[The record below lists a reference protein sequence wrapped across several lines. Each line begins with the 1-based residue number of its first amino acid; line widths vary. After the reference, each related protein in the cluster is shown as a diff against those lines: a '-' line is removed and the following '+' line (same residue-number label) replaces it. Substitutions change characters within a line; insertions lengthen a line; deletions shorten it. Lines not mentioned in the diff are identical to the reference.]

1 MTTTDKTVTGGELL
15 MQELEKHG
23 ARTIFGVPGESYLAA
38 LDALVDHPALSFITC
53 RQEGGAAMMAD
64 AYARMTGE
72 PGICFVT
79 RGPGATNASAGVH
92 VAFQDSTPM
101 ILLIGQ
107 VARDMISR
115 EAFQEIDYRR
125 MFGQMAK
132 WVDQIDDAARI
143 PEYISRAFHTA
154 TSGRPGPVVLAL
166 PEDMLV
172 DPCHP
177 SKTVHY
183 RRTETHPGA
192 EQIAELRQSLKA
204 AKRPLVLIGGG
215 GWSVQAAVDVAAFAA
230 TNDLPV
236 ACSFRCQDYMNN
248 DHPNYVG
255 HLGIGADP
263 GLLKKLK
270 EADWLL
276 VAGPRLGEMTTDGY
290 TRLQVPVPGVH
301 LVHAHPGAEEIGRV
315 YQPSQGINASAG
327 PLMAA
332 LKKMDPITGH
342 AWSGWTKEARE
353 SYEAFCVPQPTQGD
367 VRLDEIYGWLRDR
380 LPADAV
386 LCNGAGNYAGW
397 GNRFL
402 RHRQYRSQLAPTSGT
417 MGYGLPA
424 AVGAKAADPSRP
436 VICFAG
442 DGCFMMHGQE
452 LATAVQFG
460 LNIVII
466 VINNSMYGTIRMHQ
480 EREFP
485 TRVSGTALKNP
496 DFAAYA
502 EAFGAHGEKVT
513 KTADFEPA
521 FERAMAEDRPAL
533 IEVVIDPEVIS
544 PATTLAKIRETAQT
558 RKLA

>member
-1 MTTTDKTVTGGELL
+1 MTNTEMTVTGGELL

-23 ARTIFGVPGESYLAA
+23 ARKMFGVPGESYLAA
-38 LDALVDHPALSFITC
+38 LDALVDHPDLDFVIC

-64 AYARMTGE
+64 AHARMTGE

-92 VAFQDSTPM
+92 VAYQDSVPM

-107 VARDMISR
+107 VARGMISR

-132 WVDQIDDAARI
+132 WVDQIDDASRI

-166 PEDMLV
+166 PEDMLMDQCLPV
-172 DPCHP
+172 ATKP
-177 SKTVHY
+177 Y
-183 RRTETHPGA
+183 QRTETHPGA
-192 EQIAELRQSLKA
+192 DQIAELRRSLKLA
-204 AKRPLVLIGGG
+204 HRPLIVIGGG
-215 GWSVQAAVDVAAFAA
+215 GWTAQAAADVADFAA
-230 TNDLPV
+230 KNDLPV
-236 ACSFRCQDYMNN
+236 ACSFRCQDYMDN

-263 GLLKKLK
+263 GLLKMLK
-270 EADWLL
+270 EADWVF

-290 TRLQVPVPGVH
+290 TRLSVPVSGTH
-301 LVHAHPGAEEIGRV
+301 LIHAHPGAEEIGRV
-315 YQPSQGINASAG
+315 YQPTQGINASAG

-332 LKKMDPITGH
+332 LKDMGPTSGH
-342 AWSGWTKEARE
+342 PWSDRTREARKG
-353 SYEAFCVPQPTQGD
+353 YEAFSIPQPTQGD
-367 VRLDEIYGWLRDR
+367 VRLDEIYGWLRNR

-402 RHRQYRSQLAPTSGT
+402 RHRQFRTQLAPTSGT

-452 LATAVQFG
+452 LATAVQYG
-460 LNIVII
+460 LNIVVII
-466 VINNSMYGTIRMHQ
+466 INNSMYGTIRMHQ

-485 TRVSGTALKNP
+485 ARVSGTALKNP

-502 EAFGAHGEKVT
+502 EAFGATGERVM
-513 KTADFEPA
+513 KTAEFEPA
-521 FERAMAEDRPAL
+521 FERAMAADRPAL
-533 IEVVIDPEVIS
+533 IEVVIDPEVIN
-544 PATTLAKIRETAQT
+544 PATTLAKIREAAQ
-558 RKLA
+558 RGKQG